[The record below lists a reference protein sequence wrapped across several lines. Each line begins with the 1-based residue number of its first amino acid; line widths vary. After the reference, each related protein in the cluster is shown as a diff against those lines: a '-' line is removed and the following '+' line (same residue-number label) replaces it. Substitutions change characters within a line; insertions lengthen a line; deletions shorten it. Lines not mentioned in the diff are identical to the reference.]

1 MIFGIRVW
9 SDIVLTGPL
18 DVDQTGIAAHKVPH
32 LVLHSYPNSSNNT
45 NTGADVP
52 HPKKKWV
59 SSPQN
64 LFFPKNID
72 TKLVGTALPRNIK
85 KPCEVTLKHQTSGP
99 FAQNHHLASW
109 HFRVLARSKS
119 SCAWATSRSMAPGGP
134 WCGWSQNDLT
144 PQMHQIYT
152 KKCHFRSLL
161 NDCWS
166 AAQTSQTLKM
176 CSLVERAVVQ
186 RVLVRFPRMFETA
199 PWLEIE
205 NTSQN
210 LEWCMGS
217 KHLAIVNAVKMPFPP
232 QWFNVFIFLIHAH
245 HPYLSSDHPYS
256 SHFVTIY
263 PHLRAWNISD
273 PNPLG
278 FHRAGASQFHGSWH
292 SQLTTIVI

>member
-1 MIFGIRVW
+1 M
-9 SDIVLTGPL
+9 D
-18 DVDQTGIAAHKVPH
+18 DQTGIAAHKVPH

-52 HPKKKWV
+52 HPKKKLV

-176 CSLVERAVVQ
+176 CFLLSGLLYR
-186 RVLVRFPRMFETA
+186 
-199 PWLEIE
+199 
-205 NTSQN
+205 
-210 LEWCMGS
+210 GS
-217 KHLAIVNAVKMPFPP
+217 
-232 QWFNVFIFLIHAH
+232 
-245 HPYLSSDHPYS
+245 
-256 SHFVTIY
+256 
-263 PHLRAWNISD
+263 
-273 PNPLG
+273 
-278 FHRAGASQFHGSWH
+278 
-292 SQLTTIVI
+292 